1 MGWLFVPPIPHTPQI
16 WHKFKIYFYVL
27 IKISI
32 IIVNYTT
39 IAVI

>member
-16 WHKFKIYFYVL
+16 RRKFKIYFYVL

-32 IIVNYTT
+32 TIVNYTI